1 MNAQEQKIKEKLL
14 MDLIAHM
21 DDGMGERLAPK
32 KALSVEVAAP
42 DKAHLSDALSKA
54 KEMLSGADHPES
66 SEDDESDEDRL
77 RALLS
82 GAGDDEDE
90 EDHNFKSRF

>member
-14 MDLIAHM
+14 LDLISKM
-21 DDGMGERLAPK
+21 DDGMGERLSPK

-42 DKAHLSDALSKA
+42 DKEHLSDALSKA
-54 KEMLSGADHPES
+54 KEMLSGADHPEP
-66 SEDDESDEDRL
+66 SEDDDSDEDRL

-90 EDHNFKSRF
+90 EENKFKSRF